1 MDGGTVRTF
10 PTTDK
15 GTALFESNHRMH
27 AGTFNLMFR
36 IPSDSVSAY
45 VVGGPG
51 FYHRSVDI
59 TTPSV
64 GFVTV
69 CDPWWYICYPAAV
82 SVDQIVGSRSTTDF
96 GFNIGGG
103 ATFGHFLVDAR
114 FHYAFGPEFTVPP
127 GIPRYQARPR
137 RAVPSRQTVTTSRSR
152 LASDSDAGSHI
163 MRRRSALLMV
173 AATCLGSSVAWAQ
186 DAETR
191 PATPTFLGDRGL
203 WFVPTAEVT
212 PAWSFSIYRT
222 ALDHNQGF
230 TNLSFFPVT
239 ASGGFGQSGG
249 VRLAAGGDA
258 HRPRSSA
265 PLSFKATR
273 TTAAS

>member
-1 MDGGTVRTF
+1 MRQVHATQLLARFAIAVFALTVGAPFAAAQIGPVSVDVGAGVMLPQGDVSDRFDTGLAVPVGVSFNFNQGIAFQFQYLFGWMGGPSTTL
-10 PTTDK
+10 PTTDR
-15 GTALFESNHRMH
+15 GTALFESNHKMH

-127 GIPRYQARPR
+127 GIPS
-137 RAVPSRQTVTTSRSR
+137 VPGTTPPS
-152 LASDSDAGSHI
+152 GSVKANGYYI
-163 MRRRSALLMV
+163 PI
-173 AATCLGSSVAWAQ
+173 T
-186 DAETR
+186 
-191 PATPTFLGDRGL
+191 
-203 WFVPTAEVT
+203 
-212 PAWSFSIYRT
+212 I
-222 ALDHNQGF
+222 GF
-230 TNLSFFPVT
+230 RF
-239 ASGGFGQSGG
+239 
-249 VRLAAGGDA
+249 
-258 HRPRSSA
+258 
-265 PLSFKATR
+265 
-273 TTAAS
+273 